1 MKISGISGSLKQA
14 SLNTMLL
21 KNVESVLPYNS
32 TLEIQR
38 LDDIILYNEDLNNE
52 WKPEEIIAFINA
64 IQYSDALL
72 FATLEYNHS
81 IPGVLKNAKNW
92 ALRSAF

>member
-52 WKPEEIIAFINA
+52 
-64 IQYSDALL
+64 
-72 FATLEYNHS
+72 
-81 IPGVLKNAKNW
+81 
-92 ALRSAF
+92 